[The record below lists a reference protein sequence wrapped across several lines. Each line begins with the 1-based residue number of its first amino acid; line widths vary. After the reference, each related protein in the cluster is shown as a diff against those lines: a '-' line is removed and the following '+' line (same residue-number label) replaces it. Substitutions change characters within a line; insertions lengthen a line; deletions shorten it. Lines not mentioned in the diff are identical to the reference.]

1 MKSIKIFLKLGKGD
15 KILVIGGAGF
25 IGSHLCELLY
35 FKGMKV
41 TSLDN
46 YFTGST
52 SNHIDGVEYINGNSE
67 DIEKLIDFSP
77 KIIFHLGEYSRVEQS
92 FEDIDKVWKYNIV
105 SILNILKFAKNNNSK
120 IIYAG
125 SSTKFGD
132 IGKES
137 SPYAFS
143 KATNTEFVINYS
155 KWFNLDYA
163 ITYFYNAYGPRE
175 INQGQYATIIAKFLN
190 QAKANQPLTIVKPG
204 TQKRNFTHIEDIVNG
219 IYLVGVSGKGDGYGI
234 GSDKVF
240 SIQEVANL
248 ISNNQVF
255 LPSRLG
261 NRNSAE
267 LKTSKTISL
276 GWKPKK
282 NLEAYI
288 KKELENKKL

>member
-1 MKSIKIFLKLGKGD
+1 MKIKT
-15 KILVIGGAGF
+15 ILVTGGAGF
-25 IGSHLCELLY
+25 VGSHLCESLAANPNH
-35 FKGMKV
+35 KV
-41 TSLDN
+41 YSLDN
-46 YFTGST
+46 YFTGSKD
-52 SNHIDGVEYINGNSE
+52 NHVPGVTYIEGATADIDS
-67 DIEKLIDFSP
+67 LISFTPDT
-77 KIIFHLGEYSRVEQS
+77 IYHLGEYSRVEQS

>member
-1 MKSIKIFLKLGKGD
+1 MEKGD
-15 KILVIGGAGF
+15 KILVTGGAGF
-25 IGSHLCELLY
+25 IGSHLCELLIE
-35 FKGMKV
+35 KGYNV
-41 TSLDN
+41 FSLDN
-46 YFTGST
+46 YFTGT
-52 SNHIDGVEYINGNSE
+52 NLNHVKGVIYIKGDCENIDKHIN
-67 DIEKLIDFSP
+67 FSP
-77 KIIFHLGEYSRVEQS
+77 ILIFHLGEYSRVEQS
-92 FEDIDKVWKYNIV
+92 FKDIDKVWKYNTF
-105 SILNILKFAKNNNSK
+105 SILNVLKFAKKNNSK

-132 IGKES
+132 IGKDS

-175 INQGQYATIIAKFLN
+175 INQGQYVTIIAKFLD
-190 QAKANQPLTIVKPG
+190 QAKKKQPLTIVKPG
-204 TQKRNFTHIEDIVNG
+204 TQKRNFTHVEDIVNG
-219 IYLVGVSGKGDGYGI
+219 LYLVGLRGKGDGYGI
-234 GSDKVF
+234 GSDKGF

-248 ISNNQVF
+248 ISNNQIF
-255 LPSRLG
+255 LPLRQG

-288 KKELENKKL
+288 KNELENIKL